1 MRSTTTAKRIQSL
14 VAFSA
19 DTFPS
24 STAFSAFSAAL
35 TLHAKIFST
44 ILSKKIVLI
53 NDGRA
58 ACVFLREMLMTN
70 AEMINDAERR

>member
-1 MRSTTTAKRIQSL
+1 MRSITTAKRIQSL

-24 STAFSAFSAAL
+24 STVFSAFSAAL
-35 TLHAKIFST
+35 TLHAKTFST
-44 ILSKKIVLI
+44 ILSKKIVLM

-58 ACVFLREMLMTN
+58 ACVFFREMLMTN